1 MFECQKIDYDTKF
14 PFRCAK
20 KLNFA
25 IYQIYKYPV
34 KLRLAFVTAVFCL
47 PISCACKTFHTI
59 QECMDKII
67 PRAPKSMIL
76 PGGREKLK
84 WKIGGKKK
92 IMGFA
97 IRKLWFQNLALPIP
111 IFVKLA
117 KVFNLSES

>member
-84 WKIGGKKK
+84 WKMGEKKK
-92 IMGFA
+92 NHGLCNQEVVVSKPGPTNSYFCKTCQGI
-97 IRKLWFQNLALPIP
+97 
-111 IFVKLA
+111 
-117 KVFNLSES
+117 